1 LAGGRKPPTFIVMS
15 TTKRVFAKLSAQEP
29 MKVEFSLVS
38 ELNARVQETKQKV
51 NSLRDAEVK
60 LLNIFDEAARL
71 AKDLDAE
78 YGSALSLTKVIT
90 NAIDRTE
97 VSAKELGLDVNSIKE
112 IKDVKAAE
120 QDLLT
125 AITKAKNTI
134 NAYQSLR

>member
-1 LAGGRKPPTFIVMS
+1 MS
-15 TTKRVFAKLSAQEP
+15 TLNNIFAKFSAQEP

-38 ELNARVQETKQKV
+38 ELITRVQESKERVK
-51 NSLRDAEVK
+51 SLRDAEVK

-71 AKDLDAE
+71 AKVLDTE
-78 YGSALSLTKVIT
+78 YAVANSLTKVIT